1 MPKTVVVHCWVPTT
15 LCEQWVSAQSVLM
28 RLMNEGVMSAAMIA
42 PPSHGSTLSF
52 LAAL

>member
-15 LCEQWVSAQSVLM
+15 LCEQWVSAHVVSM
-28 RLMNEGVMSAAMIA
+28 RLMNDGVMRAAMIA

-52 LAAL
+52 LDAL